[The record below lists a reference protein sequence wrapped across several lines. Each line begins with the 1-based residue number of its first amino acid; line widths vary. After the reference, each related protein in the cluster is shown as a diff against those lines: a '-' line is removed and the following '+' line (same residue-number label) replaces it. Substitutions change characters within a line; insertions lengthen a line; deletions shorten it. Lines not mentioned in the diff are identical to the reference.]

1 LSFDGK
7 RAQTGSAAG
16 PGRRTDTERVVD
28 TLSSSGIHDAWERRY
43 RTPANERFYEQVF
56 DELMALIAPLG
67 PDARFLDAG
76 CGIGAHAARL
86 ARRGFS
92 VDAIDASAQIL
103 ERAAANLAA
112 QGLSSRVTLRQGSL
126 LDLPYPAGG
135 FDGVLC
141 WGVLMHVPDVSTAVS
156 ELARVTR
163 AGGRLIVNEINS
175 GAPEPRLMRA
185 LFPRVASSGVR
196 IERTEAGFEHWAMTA
211 EGPMMWRHADLGWLV
226 AEARRNGL
234 VPLRRIAGQ
243 LSESYA
249 EMPAGS
255 LAAAVHS
262 VNSFWFRRI
271 RRPRPAAANIL
282 VFEKA

>member
-1 LSFDGK
+1 MSFDGK
-7 RAQTGSAAG
+7 RAESGSAVDSDR
-16 PGRRTDTERVVD
+16 PTDTERVVG
-28 TLSSSGIHDAWERRY
+28 TLSTSGIHDQWERRY
-43 RTPANERFYEQVF
+43 RTPVNERFYELVF
-56 DELMALIAPLG
+56 DELMSLIAPLG

-76 CGIGAHAARL
+76 CGIGAHSARL

-92 VDAIDASAQIL
+92 VDAIDASERIL
-103 ERAAANLAA
+103 ERAADNLDS
-112 QGLSSRVTLRQGSL
+112 QGLSGRVTLRRGNL
-126 LDLPYPAGG
+126 LELPYPAGS
-135 FDGVLC
+135 FDAVLC
-141 WGVLMHVPDVSTAVS
+141 WGVLMHVPDVRAALS

-163 AGGRLIVNEINS
+163 SGGRLIVNEINS
-175 GAPEPRLMRA
+175 SAPEPRLLRA
-185 LFPRVASSGVR
+185 LFPRVARSGVR
-196 IERTEAGFEHWAMTA
+196 IERTDAGFEHWAMTA
-211 EGPMMWRHADLGWLV
+211 EGPMMWRHADLDWLV
-226 AEARRNGL
+226 GEARRNGL